1 MNTSNE
7 YQEKSAIELSADPF
21 FIDAANAYGKSLHSN
36 DGIAISES
44 VDAFIAGCAFRETFI
59 QEIHKQRN
67 AFEKALVKE
76 TFENTHLSAENSKL
90 NNLLN
95 ISNENVVNMNHA
107 IALLEAK
114 LKENNISFD
123 GQGASIMND

>member
-67 AFEKALVKE
+67 AFEKALV
-76 TFENTHLSAENSKL
+76 
-90 NNLLN
+90 
-95 ISNENVVNMNHA
+95 ISNENVVMMNHA
-107 IALLEAK
+107 IAKLQAK

-123 GQGASIMND
+123 GQGSSIMND